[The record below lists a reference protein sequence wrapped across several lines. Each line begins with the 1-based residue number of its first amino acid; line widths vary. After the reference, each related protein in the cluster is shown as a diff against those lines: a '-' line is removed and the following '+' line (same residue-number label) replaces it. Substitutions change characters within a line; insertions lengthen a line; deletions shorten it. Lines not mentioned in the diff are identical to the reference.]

1 MESFDSDHYP
11 QNLILMH
18 EDHGAWPGFHMQLF
32 ITYGMDVHTCPV
44 ENILKPTDVFPI
56 NTVITA
62 LKITVQTKNQTVT
75 FCSKMVKAHN
85 VKVYTFNHSG
95 HDL

>member
-1 MESFDSDHYP
+1 MV
-11 QNLILMH
+11 
-18 EDHGAWPGFHMQLF
+18 HGQDFTCNYSSLTVWMFTHVQLK
-32 ITYGMDVHTCPV
+32 
-44 ENILKPTDVFPI
+44 NILKPTDVFPI

-75 FCSKMVKAHN
+75 FCSKMVKTHN
-85 VKVYTFNHSG
+85 VKVYTYNHSG